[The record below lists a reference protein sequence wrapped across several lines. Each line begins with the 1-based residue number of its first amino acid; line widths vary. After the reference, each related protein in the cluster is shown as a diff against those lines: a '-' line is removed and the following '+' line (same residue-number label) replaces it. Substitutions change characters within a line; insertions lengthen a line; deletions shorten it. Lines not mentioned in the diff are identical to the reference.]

1 MSKVITKFFNKKIA
15 EAVQKEF
22 SSNVYYFAVSRHSE
36 WSDETSPDIAYNTTE
51 AINNFHREMIL
62 GKRIK
67 TADVSQ
73 LVKRHFWTSGTVYA
87 QYDDTDGDLYEKQ
100 FFVINGS
107 EQVFKCLFNNNN
119 SPSTVEPSTVSTDKF
134 QTADGYIWKYMYT
147 VSTSNN
153 TKFSTGT
160 YIPVDVNTSVTSA
173 ASNGSVDIILIN
185 TQGSEYRGYILGS
198 ISEVISNT
206 LFKVSSTGELSS
218 ENFFYNSSS
227 FYITDGTGGGQL
239 TTISSYIVNAS
250 GYYVST
256 TDQLNSPV
264 LDLTSNFRIAPQIKI
279 EGDGTGAKAIC
290 TVNTISNSY
299 FIETV
304 DVISPGQNYS
314 TATVSV
320 VSNPLYGSG
329 ATLRAIIPPKGG
341 HGADPA
347 TELGCTDLGV
357 SLFFNNSEFG
367 TISTDVPFR
376 QASVISMPY
385 KFTAPTASLTFN
397 ALSAVSNTNDT
408 ITITNANTYFKVGDI
423 ITYQT
428 SAGNVAVGGLANN
441 GTYYVIQSNTTTLK
455 LSTTYEGSAIN
466 LTAGASETG
475 HTLFTTNKYY
485 SNTFNS
491 LTYLN
496 ISSASGTV
504 LRNEYIIGGTSG
516 ARAKVAFANSSIVK
530 VSYTTGTFATSEV
543 ITGED
548 SLSTATISSI
558 NNPDIQPFTSSILY
572 LNNIEAITR
581 SETEFEQ
588 VYMILTV

>member
-22 SSNVYYFAVSRHSE
+22 SSNVYYFALSGHSE
-36 WSDETSPDIAYNTTE
+36 WADELNPDTAYNTTD
-51 AINNFHREMIL
+51 AINGFHREMIL

-73 LVKRHFWTSGTVYA
+73 LVKRHFWTSNTIYA
-87 QYDDTDGDLYEKQ
+87 QYDDIDTTLYDKE
-100 FFVINGS
+100 FFIVNGS
-107 EQVFKCLFNNNN
+107 EQVYKCLFNNNDA
-119 SPSTVEPSTVSTDKF
+119 PSTVEPSTVSTNKF
-134 QTADGYIWKYMYT
+134 STADGYIWKYMYT
-147 VSTSNN
+147 ISTSNN

-160 YIPVDVNTSVTSA
+160 YIPVDVNTSVTAA
-173 ASNGSVDIILIN
+173 ASNGSIDIVLIS
-185 TQGSEYRGYILGS
+185 TQGSNYRGYTTGS
-198 ISEVISNT
+198 IAQILSNT
-206 LFKVSSTGELSS
+206 LFRVESTNDLSS
-218 ENFFYNSSS
+218 ENFFYNSSA
-227 FYITDGTGGGQL
+227 FYITDGTGEGQL
-239 TTISSYIVNAS
+239 TTVSSYTVNSS
-250 GYYVST
+250 GYYVTT
-256 TDQLNSPV
+256 TDQLNSPA

-279 EGDGTGAKAIC
+279 QGDGTGAKAVC

-304 DVISPGQNYS
+304 DVIAPGQNYS
-314 TATVSV
+314 TANVTV

-376 QASVISMPY
+376 QASVVSIPY
-385 KFTAPTASLTFN
+385 KFTAPTASFTFN
-397 ALSAVSNTNDT
+397 ALTAVSNTNDT
-408 ITITNANTYFKVGDI
+408 ITITNANTHFKVGDV
-423 ITYQT
+423 ITYET
-428 SAGNVAVGGLANN
+428 STGNVAIGGLANN
-441 GTYYVIQSNTTTLK
+441 DTYYVIESNTTTLK

-466 LTAGASETG
+466 LTSGISETG
-475 HTLFTTNKYY
+475 HRLYTTNRYY
-485 SNTFNS
+485 SNTFNA

-496 ISSASGTV
+496 IASASGTI
-504 LRNEYIIGGTSG
+504 LRNEYVVGATSG
-516 ARAKVAFANSSIVK
+516 ARAKVAFANSTIVK
-530 VSYTTGTFATSEV
+530 ISYPVGTFSNSEV

-572 LNNIEAITR
+572 INNIEAITR